1 MFQSGNK
8 TSYDA
13 YPPVDYMNEYNKTG
27 MLHLKYK
34 TMNQIEVPQMNFAK
48 RQDKLNLNIVNNIDL
63 NNVIRMNNITPLEK
77 ISGNLIYQEIK
88 DEDFE
93 DPNLPKL
100 LKTFQYA
107 LEYLNAKQTKLDQV
121 NKKLNIEYNQ
131 LINQSFEIE
140 EKLKINKKQITKN
153 KAKKKEHEMLL
164 LTYESLVNF
173 NCNPAQNT
181 NIIMNNIKSN
191 YDENISEY
199 DRGRIYSMGGGIG
212 NARFYCHICNGKY
225 FNSEIGLENH
235 MKKRHL
241 TQIRQ
246 NSQREKEEMKVE
258 EIQDMYDKKLEET
271 RNHFQNL
278 LMQQNEMITKSNLQE
293 EIYNK
298 NREKDEQLKLLIEN
312 NKNNNERIGNMFKE
326 FKNNQ
331 DEFNQKILDL
341 AKVAQENNKNQE
353 IPKIT
358 IENPNAN
365 DFNKLINSIDNLK
378 ETLKNNEK
386 KNNDLNTEILNN
398 INNKL
403 NNLNFQPYPQPPKNN
418 YNINNN
424 INTNI
429 NKEINVNPQNLNDN
443 NKNSNV
449 LNNTNMNNNITNI
462 QPQKTLLD
470 IKEENKSIN
479 EELDLAPKT
488 NKNNNINTDEN
499 KNINTDENKNI
510 NNNNILPSK
519 IENKEEKKEEKKDEN
534 NINNNKN
541 NIISKNDFQS
551 NNFLNYKESQVMNP
565 NVKESNIDIQREKQ
579 SEKDNNN
586 EKEVSISQLNNILES
601 KMEMNPEKNDGD
613 DTDLKNMQNQIA
625 NNNLL
630 NEQAGNDLKIVK
642 ESYPIDQNGENHSL
656 SKTDPKAFKKVE
668 QKERDFSNKKEEEI
682 NFQPLKTFN
691 KNKFNN
697 KLFNFAKE
705 FIGRDQPILN
715 KKDLK
720 LNDLNDF
727 TKEIVEEE
735 KYKNNLQDSENM
747 EIFLENKVKENKIE
761 NLNELDKKSEGELLN
776 VIKSTLNKINK
787 INEKG
792 QVAGFYFE
800 TMNKAIDLKM
810 IENDEKMF
818 REAYN
823 KKGELKRTRTN
834 TSKAKIAIE
843 EAHKDIGESDGI

>member
-1 MFQSGNK
+1 
-8 TSYDA
+8 
-13 YPPVDYMNEYNKTG
+13 
-27 MLHLKYK
+27 
-34 TMNQIEVPQMNFAK
+34 
-48 RQDKLNLNIVNNIDL
+48 
-63 NNVIRMNNITPLEK
+63 
-77 ISGNLIYQEIK
+77 
-88 DEDFE
+88 
-93 DPNLPKL
+93 
-100 LKTFQYA
+100 
-107 LEYLNAKQTKLDQV
+107 
-121 NKKLNIEYNQ
+121 
-131 LINQSFEIE
+131 
-140 EKLKINKKQITKN
+140 
-153 KAKKKEHEMLL
+153 
-164 LTYESLVNF
+164 
-173 NCNPAQNT
+173 
-181 NIIMNNIKSN
+181 
-191 YDENISEY
+191 
-199 DRGRIYSMGGGIG
+199 
-212 NARFYCHICNGKY
+212 
-225 FNSEIGLENH
+225 
-235 MKKRHL
+235 
-241 TQIRQ
+241 
-246 NSQREKEEMKVE
+246 
-258 EIQDMYDKKLEET
+258 
-271 RNHFQNL
+271 
-278 LMQQNEMITKSNLQE
+278 
-293 EIYNK
+293 
-298 NREKDEQLKLLIEN
+298 
-312 NKNNNERIGNMFKE
+312 
-326 FKNNQ
+326 
-331 DEFNQKILDL
+331 
-341 AKVAQENNKNQE
+341 
-353 IPKIT
+353 
-358 IENPNAN
+358 
-365 DFNKLINSIDNLK
+365 
-378 ETLKNNEK
+378 
-386 KNNDLNTEILNN
+386 
-398 INNKL
+398 
-403 NNLNFQPYPQPPKNN
+403 
-418 YNINNN
+418 
-424 INTNI
+424 
-429 NKEINVNPQNLNDN
+429 
-443 NKNSNV
+443 
-449 LNNTNMNNNITNI
+449 
-462 QPQKTLLD
+462 
-470 IKEENKSIN
+470 
-479 EELDLAPKT
+479 
-488 NKNNNINTDEN
+488 
-499 KNINTDENKNI
+499 
-510 NNNNILPSK
+510 
-519 IENKEEKKEEKKDEN
+519 
-534 NINNNKN
+534 
-541 NIISKNDFQS
+541 
-551 NNFLNYKESQVMNP
+551 MNP

-586 EKEVSISQLNNILES
+586 EKEVSISQLDNILES

>member
-8 TSYDA
+8 TSYEA
-13 YPPVDYMNEYNKTG
+13 YPPLDYMNEYNKTG

-48 RQDKLNLNIVNNIDL
+48 RQDKLNLDIIDNIDL
-63 NNVIRMNNITPLEK
+63 NNVLRTNNITPLEK

-191 YDENISEY
+191 YGENISEY
-199 DRGRIYSMGGGIG
+199 ERGRIHSMGAGIG

-225 FNSEIGLENH
+225 FNTEIGLENH

-258 EIQDMYDKKLEET
+258 EIQEIYDKKLEET

-278 LMQQNEMITKSNLQE
+278 LMQQNEMISKNNLQE
-293 EIYNK
+293 EIYNR
-298 NREKDEQLKLLIEN
+298 NREKDEQLKILIEN

-341 AKVAQENNKNQE
+341 AKEAHENNQNKE

-365 DFNKLINSIDNLK
+365 NFNKLINSIDNLK
-378 ETLKNNEK
+378 ETIQNTDKKNNEI
-386 KNNDLNTEILNN
+386 NTQLLNN

-403 NNLNFQPYPQPPKNN
+403 DNLKFQPYPEPPKNN

-424 INTNI
+424 ITSNITKEINFNPQNINDFNKNQNDFNNTNI
-429 NKEINVNPQNLNDN
+429 NN
-443 NKNSNV
+443 
-449 LNNTNMNNNITNI
+449 TNI
-462 QPQKTLLD
+462 QPQNTLLD
-470 IKEENKSIN
+470 IKNKN
-479 EELDLAPKT
+479 EVNSEIKVIPPPKD
-488 NKNNNINTDEN
+488 NNNNNINTED
-499 KNINTDENKNI
+499 NIDI
-510 NNNNILPSK
+510 NNNNISQ
-519 IENKEEKKEEKKDEN
+519 NKNEKNDEEKKDEN
-534 NINNNKN
+534 NINNDN
-541 NIISKNDFQS
+541 NIISKNDFKS
-551 NNFLNYKESQVMNP
+551 NNLENYQESQIFNS
-565 NVKESNIDIQREKQ
+565 NVKETIIDIQRNKQ
-579 SEKDNNN
+579 N
-586 EKEVSISQLNNILES
+586 EKESNNEQEINISELNNILES
-601 KMEMNPEKNDGD
+601 KVEINQEQNNGD
-613 DTDLKNMQNQIA
+613 INNLKTNQNQMG
-625 NNNLL
+625 NNNLPNNKKE
-630 NEQAGNDLKIVK
+630 NELKVVQ
-642 ESYPIDQNGENHSL
+642 ESYPLDQDGENKKF
-656 SKTDPKAFKKVE
+656 SKTDPNAFKKE
-668 QKERDFSNKKEEEI
+668 EPPKERDFDIKGEI
-682 NFQPLKTFN
+682 NFQPMQTFT

-697 KLFNFAKE
+697 KLFNFAKD
-705 FIGRDQPILN
+705 FANRDQPILN
-715 KKDLK
+715 KKAPK
-720 LNDLNDF
+720 LNDLNGF

-735 KYKNNLQDSENM
+735 KYKKELEDSENM
-747 EIFLENKVKENKIE
+747 ENYIENNAKEKKIE
-761 NLNELDKKSEGELLN
+761 NYKDLDKKSEGELLDI
-776 VIKSTLNKINK
+776 IKNTLNKIHQ

-800 TMNKAIDLKM
+800 TMNKAIDFKM
-810 IENDEKMF
+810 IENEEKMM

-823 KKGELKRTRTN
+823 KKGELKNTRTN
-834 TSKAKIAIE
+834 PSKAKIAIE
-843 EAHKDIGESDGI
+843 EAHKDIGENDDSI

>member
-88 DEDFE
+88 EEDFE

-341 AKVAQENNKNQE
+341 AKVAQENNQNKE

-403 NNLNFQPYPQPPKNN
+403 NNLNFQPYPQQPNNN

-424 INTNI
+424 INSNI
-429 NKEINVNPQNLNDN
+429 NKEINVNPQNLNDI
-443 NKNSNV
+443 NKNSNA

-479 EELDLAPKT
+479 EELDLAPKN

-579 SEKDNNN
+579 R
-586 EKEVSISQLNNILES
+586 
-601 KMEMNPEKNDGD
+601 MEM
-613 DTDLKNMQNQIA
+613 
-625 NNNLL
+625 
-630 NEQAGNDLKIVK
+630 
-642 ESYPIDQNGENHSL
+642 
-656 SKTDPKAFKKVE
+656 
-668 QKERDFSNKKEEEI
+668 
-682 NFQPLKTFN
+682 
-691 KNKFNN
+691 
-697 KLFNFAKE
+697 
-705 FIGRDQPILN
+705 
-715 KKDLK
+715 
-720 LNDLNDF
+720 
-727 TKEIVEEE
+727 
-735 KYKNNLQDSENM
+735 
-747 EIFLENKVKENKIE
+747 
-761 NLNELDKKSEGELLN
+761 
-776 VIKSTLNKINK
+776 TLI
-787 INEKG
+787 
-792 QVAGFYFE
+792 
-800 TMNKAIDLKM
+800 
-810 IENDEKMF
+810 
-818 REAYN
+818 
-823 KKGELKRTRTN
+823 
-834 TSKAKIAIE
+834 
-843 EAHKDIGESDGI
+843 